1 MQTLH
6 VPLCS
11 IDSSHTHVREDGFCT
26 SRSPSRQ
33 VLTIA
38 SPVPALKE
46 VGAYEVER
54 SLFELQIAAD
64 TRLLMSRGYKER
76 MCLNTKKHRQSVVV
90 EYVWDA
96 ETRDIN
102 ASVGLFRTKLGNIF
116 TFENYT
122 RSTSFERDID
132 VLSTML
138 SQFELPP
145 AIQRRALGFSRTPS
159 AEASRVVTTILYL
172 FNLLCRTYALKNGIP
187 FLGKE
192 RDGQKVLFVKHSP
205 NASFNRVFRDP
216 VSLINMS
223 NIVAHLEGKPI
234 IFTHERL
241 AKILPQ

>member
-6 VPLCS
+6 VPFCS
-11 IDSSHTHVREDGFCT
+11 IDSSHTHIREDGFYT
-26 SRSPSRQ
+26 SHSPSRQ

-38 SPVPALKE
+38 SPMPALKE

-54 SLFELQIAAD
+54 SLLELQTATY
-64 TRLLMSRGYKER
+64 TRLSMPRSYKER

-90 EYVWDA
+90 EYVWDV
-96 ETRDIN
+96 ETRDIK
-102 ASVGLFRTKLGNIF
+102 ASVGLFRTKLSNIF

-122 RSTSFERDID
+122 QSTSFERDMA

-145 AIQRRALGFSRTPS
+145 AIQRRVLGFSRTPS
-159 AEASRVVTTILYL
+159 DEAYRVVESILYL

-192 RDGQKVLFVKHSP
+192 RDGLKVLFVKHSP
-205 NASFNRVFRDP
+205 NASFNKVFRDP

-234 IFTHERL
+234 IFTHEGL
-241 AKILPQ
+241 TKILP